1 MNQPWRDILSYTL
14 SILGRLLLPI
24 LARRFQKFSLF
35 LAPDTPCLGT
45 SWAVTFRDPLRSGGS
60 QPNGI
65 DASLQQYG
73 RFVWGVGHVQ
83 GEPGDPFLYRGFI
96 KRNVFYGS
104 FSRKDSHV
112 LAGTG
117 TFVLKILSDSRRL
130 EGRCS
135 WYDKIL
141 DDVWS
146 SGYAWTRKG

>member
-1 MNQPWRDILSYTL
+1 M
-14 SILGRLLLPI
+14 
-24 LARRFQKFSLF
+24 
-35 LAPDTPCLGT
+35 
-45 SWAVTFRDPLRSGGS
+45 
-60 QPNGI
+60 
-65 DASLQQYG
+65 
-73 RFVWGVGHVQ
+73 GHVQ
-83 GEPGDPFLYRGFI
+83 GEPGDPFVYRGSI

-104 FSRKDSHV
+104 FSRKDSPV

-146 SGYAWTRKG
+146 SGYAWTRNG